1 MSSKNPIQ
9 LKRKEVRN
17 AVKKTKSLPS
27 NAASDDSR
35 FKESSKEGKVR
46 SANPGNGKKYRLTKC
61 SPILNNSCS
70 SKQFDLKQPHN
81 FKQFGKT
88 TLIVEE

>member
-46 SANPGNGKKYRLTKC
+46 SANPWQKLQINEVLPDPK
-61 SPILNNSCS
+61 
-70 SKQFDLKQPHN
+70 
-81 FKQFGKT
+81 
-88 TLIVEE
+88 